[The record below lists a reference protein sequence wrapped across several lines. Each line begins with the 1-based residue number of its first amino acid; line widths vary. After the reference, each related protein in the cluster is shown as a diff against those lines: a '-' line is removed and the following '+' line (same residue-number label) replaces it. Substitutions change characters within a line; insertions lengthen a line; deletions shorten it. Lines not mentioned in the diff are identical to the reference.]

1 MWARFSCVCRSN
13 SSSTDHYLRRS
24 PAMFTHTCKYYEL
37 WPRSCTLCAVDIIYT
52 SWYISRYVS
61 TMSYV
66 PPQYTPYVYTMHN
79 VRALDTHFHVLLD
92 AHHCADYL
100 QSDARGEILMPT

>member
-1 MWARFSCVCRSN
+1 MAETAHRLDRLTG
-13 SSSTDHYLRRS
+13 TD
-24 PAMFTHTCKYYEL
+24 
-37 WPRSCTLCAVDIIYT
+37 I
-52 SWYISRYVS
+52 
-61 TMSYV
+61 MSYV

-79 VRALDTHFHVLLD
+79 VRALDTHFPDLLD

>member
-1 MWARFSCVCRSN
+1 
-13 SSSTDHYLRRS
+13 
-24 PAMFTHTCKYYEL
+24 
-37 WPRSCTLCAVDIIYT
+37 
-52 SWYISRYVS
+52 
-61 TMSYV
+61 MSYV

-79 VRALDTHFHVLLD
+79 VRALDTHFQDLLD